1 MKVVSTGHGD
11 NSGRGGEEVV
21 ATNRAVV
28 LHGAWMAFVRSG
40 ARDGNANIA
49 FLGTISDVPLK
60 GPGVPTLQWE
70 KSLPRPSPLLQIP
83 QSGQW

>member
-49 FLGTISDVPLK
+49 FLAMGEVLAQTFASSADSAVWTVVNLLLAVVVP
-60 GPGVPTLQWE
+60 
-70 KSLPRPSPLLQIP
+70 
-83 QSGQW
+83 